1 MEKLSL
7 HEEIEWVTSLIKN
20 NKDIINAFV
29 KLNSDLE
36 NYIFNNNYSHIVEGL
51 EEFDLKYGASFTTI
65 QFRIAVEQYFNGLQ
79 AQKKYSNYIRTKHK
93 QGLLSFIMYFTSVRN
108 EDKTIFSKY
117 VDDIKE
123 RLNNHVYYK
132 KSPWTQNYLLYR
144 LANIWPEDILDIAD
158 IFMVEQTNSIVDVYE
173 TLINFFQK
181 CIYENKTTFF
191 NLIDNCLFYF
201 DGIED
206 CRLEKILSNLKS
218 KKNKTNSFFEI
229 KFRETVLADKIFN
242 ERKLDYLEQKN
253 KLLSSKYYNDVWSL
267 IYLSFIGNENEEDF
281 IDILIKN
288 LYIFLSS
295 NRNRGKTH
303 NDLIKIA
310 TNFNLIKSIK
320 DLKNFLDQVYGER
333 PSNKY
338 EIRKISLNSPF
349 LGVEE
354 GCSTNAESLSYRV
367 WNNKTSLDDKKTAVD
382 ISNLIE
388 SINQSKK
395 LNYLESIQILNSIK
409 SDSSIINNFKE
420 QVLINNYFLNNNI
433 DDILKLILE
442 KSIITEYKE
451 RSSYLKIL
459 LNEFTEQHYIE
470 IENPLKKV
478 NLLHFASI
486 LLNNDDLSTY
496 TRRCIKQ
503 VCNIYNVN
511 LPSEITNISEKDE
524 ELINFLSNVCIPSN
538 LELSRIRI
546 LCSTERVNQERITIL
561 ENLTLV
567 DKKYSEI
574 YQQEIMKIR
583 YRMLLDE
590 GQRLVAA
597 SRIHVDTESFKKW
610 AIDEISEDF
619 ERYLD
624 LLKIEGH
631 VENTDYSEILQ
642 NMIDSGRSET
652 SFKPISDADALLMTI
667 VRKLQNAFLFNS
679 TFGLDFFLSK
689 RIRLILDSI
698 V

>member
-1 MEKLSL
+1 
-7 HEEIEWVTSLIKN
+7 
-20 NKDIINAFV
+20 
-29 KLNSDLE
+29 
-36 NYIFNNNYSHIVEGL
+36 
-51 EEFDLKYGASFTTI
+51 
-65 QFRIAVEQYFNGLQ
+65 
-79 AQKKYSNYIRTKHK
+79 
-93 QGLLSFIMYFTSVRN
+93 
-108 EDKTIFSKY
+108 
-117 VDDIKE
+117 
-123 RLNNHVYYK
+123 
-132 KSPWTQNYLLYR
+132 
-144 LANIWPEDILDIAD
+144 
-158 IFMVEQTNSIVDVYE
+158 
-173 TLINFFQK
+173 
-181 CIYENKTTFF
+181 
-191 NLIDNCLFYF
+191 
-201 DGIED
+201 
-206 CRLEKILSNLKS
+206 
-218 KKNKTNSFFEI
+218 TNSFFEI

-486 LLNNDDLSTY
+486 LLN
-496 TRRCIKQ
+496 
-503 VCNIYNVN
+503 
-511 LPSEITNISEKDE
+511 
-524 ELINFLSNVCIPSN
+524 
-538 LELSRIRI
+538 
-546 LCSTERVNQERITIL
+546 
-561 ENLTLV
+561 
-567 DKKYSEI
+567 
-574 YQQEIMKIR
+574 
-583 YRMLLDE
+583 
-590 GQRLVAA
+590 
-597 SRIHVDTESFKKW
+597 
-610 AIDEISEDF
+610 
-619 ERYLD
+619 
-624 LLKIEGH
+624 
-631 VENTDYSEILQ
+631 
-642 NMIDSGRSET
+642 
-652 SFKPISDADALLMTI
+652 
-667 VRKLQNAFLFNS
+667 
-679 TFGLDFFLSK
+679 
-689 RIRLILDSI
+689 
-698 V
+698 